1 MDSESDSDVTSKFK
15 KAKAERRAH
24 VKKKQN
30 KEGRNIKNRES
41 VKKQRLTTLKV
52 CIFLHKY

>member
-1 MDSESDSDVTSKFK
+1 LTFRFVEPVKKNYFASDSDVTIKLK

-30 KEGRNIKNRES
+30 KEG
-41 VKKQRLTTLKV
+41 
-52 CIFLHKY
+52 